1 MRVNQPLGNFATSFR
16 GLTHLIFLTFT
27 EICALIRYSIAEWC
41 GIFHI
46 KRKREIEKSD
56 YYLPNN
62 NNNNNNNDN
71 NNNNNNNISKGI
83 EGSRLTTILRIKTTF
98 LSLQDMSRQ

>member
-1 MRVNQPLGNFATSFR
+1 VRVNQPLGNFATSSS

-41 GIFHI
+41 GVFHI
-46 KRKREIEKSD
+46 KRKRETEKSD

-62 NNNNNNNDN
+62 NNNNNNN
-71 NNNNNNNISKGI
+71 NISKGI
-83 EGSRLTTILRIKTTF
+83 ERGRLTTILRIKTTF